1 MIRNTKQKHSL
12 RNLILVCIAIILSA
26 GGGFEAAAT
35 SHQRASAIKLII
47 LDPGHGHATFMQG
60 SMKPDIDPEVH
71 IYAPA
76 GPDVLQYM
84 RSIERANT
92 RKSNPTAWKLVLY
105 TGPDYLEKML
115 SEKKG
120 NAVVISGNNSKKSE
134 YISRSINAGFHVIA
148 DKPMAITDFKS
159 LKKSF
164 ETAARKK
171 VVLFDPMDL
180 RYDISNIL
188 QKELAQIPEL
198 FGILQK
204 GTLENPALVQANL
217 HHYLKGP
224 AGQTGVRPG
233 WFFDVD
239 QQGHGIVDVSTHLV
253 DLNQWLGFPGQ
264 SLNYKTD
271 VKVISSREW
280 PSKLTPS
287 EFKLV
292 TTLDR
297 YPDYLKKD
305 LKDSILL
312 VYSNGEMNYTLKG
325 IHSKVT
331 VLWNYKE
338 PPGSSDTHYSLMR
351 GTKADLEIRQ
361 GPVEQYK
368 ATLFIKPL
376 PAADLK
382 EFGQRVHAAQQKLQ
396 EKYPGTE
403 FVKKGDQWEV
413 RAGKFQRT
421 NSSEVAI
428 GYIKTGKMPMWEA
441 PNMITKY
448 FTTIEALKK
457 TKYRAKNKEQRP
469 KTVKSDSPF

>member
-1 MIRNTKQKHSL
+1 MISL
-12 RNLILVCIAIILSA
+12 KRGFRIWILLTSGVLMVISA
-26 GGGFEAAAT
+26 NSSFVNVLPKTGQT
-35 SHQRASAIKLII
+35 DPPVKLII

-60 SMKPDIDPEVH
+60 SMNPAIDPEVH

-76 GPDVLQYM
+76 GPDVQQYM
-84 RSIERANT
+84 NSIQKANT
-92 RKSNPTAWKLVLY
+92 RKTNPTNWKLILY
-105 TGPDYLEKML
+105 TGPDYVEKMIAD
-115 SEKKG
+115 KKG
-120 NAVVISGNNSKKSE
+120 NAVLISGNNSKKSA
-134 YISRSINAGFHVIA
+134 YIARTIKAGFHVIA

-159 LKKSF
+159 LENSF

-253 DLNQWLGFPGQ
+253 DLNQWLSFPGK

-292 TTLDR
+292 TKLDK

-305 LKDSILL
+305 VKDSILS
-312 VYSNGEMNYTLKG
+312 VYSNGEMNYTIKG

-361 GPVEQYK
+361 GADEQYK
-368 ATLFIKPL
+368 AILFIKPH
-376 PAADLK
+376 PGADLA
-382 EFGQRVHAAQQKLQ
+382 EFGKQIYAALPKLQ
-396 EKYPGTE
+396 EKYPETE
-403 FVKKGDQWEV
+403 FIRKGDQWEV
-413 RAGKFQRT
+413 KPGKFQRT
-421 NSSEVAI
+421 NSAEVAI
-428 GYIKTGKMPMWEA
+428 NYIRNGKMPEWEA
-441 PNMITKY
+441 PNMIAKY

-457 TKYRAKNKEQRP
+457 AER
-469 KTVKSDSPF
+469 D